1 MDAQLQKRLAKAVEH
16 ASLHGDLIGRISRYR
31 PVRSGPGE
39 RVFIDI
45 DPEVY
50 YGRPGP
56 YHRAG
61 EYLVAVDPKTLSL
74 VLLRITAVERADEAA
89 MLGVEPPVSEY
100 MDDVPD
106 ASTLMTTARVEAEP
120 LMEMQPGGEPRP
132 ATISLEPLSPV
143 VDPRPDVLR
152 RLLAL
157 PEAGLVLGALA
168 TPGGLVKDGRVPVRL
183 PYRVMLQH
191 VLIVGTTGSGK
202 TTLLKNSIAWMS
214 NDGRAPG
221 VVVLDMNQDFLQVA
235 APPQDRERLS
245 RDPVYQGVYRGV
257 NPPRSL
263 TILLPLTMPR
273 LEDSPAIHGN
283 PVLDAVA
290 EYTVDVLSPI
300 YNLEPGSWTETKS
313 GPGLVL
319 RQDRITLVPFAVSS
333 RSAGVQGLA
342 GLMPG
347 LTLHAYEYL
356 QRITG
361 RFLEEYQAPPPLQ
374 ALEAGVWA
382 WLEEARCRR
391 GENCMVEEER
401 LAEYM
406 APRIHAQT
414 PSERLHAVANAR
426 VPWLGVSLLEAALA
440 VRDALA
446 GWRPHMSTVEALYRR
461 LSGLADTGLVDVMYY
476 HNGRLDALGEPD
488 WGRIVEEAEGTPIV
502 ADLAWAGSGL
512 TSGGGAPR
520 VVAYRLLAGLMEWRV
535 RLWKRREKR
544 RPVVII
550 IDEAHQ
556 FFPQERGAGEER
568 EASRQVAEMIQ
579 RIARL
584 GRARGLGLV
593 FSTHSPRDLH
603 DIILQLSNTR
613 IALRMEKS
621 HAERLDIPAEARE
634 YLGRLPDRHMVVYSH
649 AYRDNYVMASTSL
662 PLVRHHDIPAGL

>member
-1 MDAQLQKRLAKAVEH
+1 MSSELQKRIARALEEAER
-16 ASLHGDLIGRISRYR
+16 HGDIIGRISRYK
-31 PVRSGPGE
+31 PVRTGPGE
-39 RVFIDI
+39 RVIVDI

-74 VLLRITAVERADEAA
+74 VLLRVTAVERADEAA

-143 VDPRPDVLR
+143 VDPRPEVLR
-152 RLLAL
+152 KLLAL
-157 PEAGLVLGALA
+157 PEAGLLLGALA

-214 NDGRAPG
+214 NDSEAPAI
-221 VVVLDMNQDFLQVA
+221 VVLDMNQDFVQVA
-235 APPQDRERLS
+235 APPQDPGMLE

-257 NPPRSL
+257 KPPRGL
-263 TILLPLTMPR
+263 TILLPLTMHR
-273 LEDSPAIHGN
+273 LEESSPGGD
-283 PVLDAVA
+283 PVLAAVE
-290 EYTVDVLSPI
+290 EYTLDVLAPL
-300 YNLEPGSWTETKS
+300 YDLDPGSWAIS
-313 GPGLVL
+313 RHGGGLVL
-319 RQDRITLVPFAVSS
+319 RQAGINLVPFAVSS
-333 RSAGVQGLA
+333 RSAGLQGLA
-342 GLMPG
+342 ALMPG

-361 RFLEEYQAPPPLQ
+361 RLLEEYQAPPPIQ

-382 WLEEARCRR
+382 WLEEARCKRS
-391 GENCMVEEER
+391 ENCMVEEER

-406 APRIHAQT
+406 APRVYAQS
-414 PSERLHAVANAR
+414 PGERLHAVANAR
-426 VPWLGVSLLEAALA
+426 IPWLGASLLEAALA

-461 LSGLADTGLVDVMYY
+461 LSGLADTGLVDVLYY
-476 HNGRLDALGEPD
+476 HEGRLAALEEPD
-488 WGRIVEEAEGTPIV
+488 WGGLVEESAGNPIV
-502 ADLAWAGSGL
+502 ADLAWAGGSLAG
-512 TSGGGAPR
+512 GGGAPR

-535 RLWKRREKR
+535 RLWKGRERR
-544 RPVVII
+544 RPVVIV

-621 HAERLDIPAEARE
+621 HAERLDIPPEARE

-649 AYRDNYVMASTSL
+649 AYRDNYVMAATSL